1 VLANYVSGS
10 GSRSLVC
17 SYTIQAGQNDSTG
30 ISVAA
35 NKLTLN
41 GGTLQDAVGN
51 AATLTHSAV
60 ADNANYVVDNTA
72 PLISSIAL
80 TGGTGGV
87 LNVGDVVH
95 ITVTMNEPV
104 DVGKVVPTY
113 DPNTGHYLGDLVT
126 EPQLAIK
133 IGDYVVLAS
142 YDNTHWWLQTPTTL
156 LFTLGIW
163 IGQNDTNGISI
174 PANALTLHGGYINDL
189 AGNAAT
195 LAYSAVD
202 DNANYLVDSTA
213 PTVRSVAI
221 SSASGISNGFLNA
234 GDVVSITVTM
244 SDATTVTGTTPYLWL
259 TGLGSA
265 NYASG
270 SGTTSLVFNYT
281 IQAGQN
287 VPGGISVYG
296 LLYSEQGYLTGSRGN
311 LVYSNVL
318 PFPAL
323 PANAGY
329 RVDTTAP
336 FVLGGGG
343 YLSGATGAVNGV
355 LSAGDVVSFTVVMSE
370 ATVVTGTPHYELNI
384 GNSAVQASYASG
396 SGSTDLIFNYTILP
410 GQSDTDGINWSSNKL
425 TLNGGTLTD
434 LAGNVATLRASDYT
448 VSAQADYK
456 VDAIGPVF
464 SSSSTASL
472 SEVARGPAY
481 DATADN
487 DAGVTYTLSGPDAAL
502 FYLNDDYSHHGLVTF
517 KAQPNYEQPSDSNG
531 DNVYNLTVTAT
542 DAAGNATSQAVAITV
557 TNGADPIDL
566 GWVTLFMPAV
576 TIVNPYGPGT
586 PFIHVANTT
595 PLMGT
600 QDLLPY
606 LIHLGAEGNTAA
618 IPMAALFSLF
628 GLTDLSIEMP
638 PVITEVVHL
647 DLTAPVTMS
656 NGKTYCLVNATVQ
669 YWQYDHIDN
678 WVWNPDWFFDTG
690 TNTWVHGKDVKVGPG
705 VDRWDLV
712 YTSTSNALSHEQLDF
727 LMGGTVHWVDFPGV
741 STVGDT
747 MNTQPSGAVAGVD
760 DSRSVILSGHTLV
773 LPNTSELLA
782 LVNDNPWFN
791 PPAGWGDINQYFWSA
806 TQGTANTHEAV
817 MLYGPG
823 YVMNDPD
830 QSLHPAVFQV
840 LG

>member
-1 VLANYVSGS
+1 MY
-10 GSRSLVC
+10 
-17 SYTIQAGQNDSTG
+17 
-30 ISVAA
+30 
-35 NKLTLN
+35 
-41 GGTLQDAVGN
+41 
-51 AATLTHSAV
+51 
-60 ADNANYVVDNTA
+60 
-72 PLISSIAL
+72 
-80 TGGTGGV
+80 
-87 LNVGDVVH
+87 
-95 ITVTMNEPV
+95 
-104 DVGKVVPTY
+104 
-113 DPNTGHYLGDLVT
+113 
-126 EPQLAIK
+126 
-133 IGDYVVLAS
+133 
-142 YDNTHWWLQTPTTL
+142 
-156 LFTLGIW
+156 
-163 IGQNDTNGISI
+163 
-174 PANALTLHGGYINDL
+174 
-189 AGNAAT
+189 
-195 LAYSAVD
+195 
-202 DNANYLVDSTA
+202 
-213 PTVRSVAI
+213 
-221 SSASGISNGFLNA
+221 
-234 GDVVSITVTM
+234 
-244 SDATTVTGTTPYLWL
+244 
-259 TGLGSA
+259 
-265 NYASG
+265 
-270 SGTTSLVFNYT
+270 
-281 IQAGQN
+281 
-287 VPGGISVYG
+287 
-296 LLYSEQGYLTGSRGN
+296 
-311 LVYSNVL
+311 
-318 PFPAL
+318 
-323 PANAGY
+323 
-329 RVDTTAP
+329 
-336 FVLGGGG
+336 
-343 YLSGATGAVNGV
+343 
-355 LSAGDVVSFTVVMSE
+355 
-370 ATVVTGTPHYELNI
+370 
-384 GNSAVQASYASG
+384 
-396 SGSTDLIFNYTILP
+396 
-410 GQSDTDGINWSSNKL
+410 
-425 TLNGGTLTD
+425 
-434 LAGNVATLRASDYT
+434 
-448 VSAQADYK
+448 AQADYK